1 MDREIP
7 YRRVYAVVDL
17 DAVAYNMEMMK
28 ANLPEAAGM
37 MAVVK
42 TDGYGHGAAPVAWA
56 ADPYADMYAVATAE
70 EALNLRSHGISKP
83 ILILGPVHG
92 SWYKELIEK
101 EIRIPVF
108 TWRQAEELSKQVEEL
123 SGQKES
129 LSGQKES
136 LSGQAASRSRQA
148 EALTKR
154 APSSS
159 GQPLSGTRPGYVHL
173 VADTGMSRI
182 GMRPDEESADLAVRI
197 SRLPGIC
204 VEGLFTHFA
213 RADEEDKTSAF
224 RQAQRYKNFVEM
236 LESRGL
242 HIPVL
247 HISNSAGIIDM
258 PEISHIFGDGSP
270 EAAVS
275 RGSAGASAENQ
286 RGCMVR
292 AGISIYGLYPSN
304 EVKKERVPLKPA
316 MELKSFITYIKEI
329 GPGDEVSYG
338 GTFVAEKTMRVAT
351 VSVGYGD
358 GYPRNLSGKG
368 RVLIR
373 GKSAPVLGRVCMD
386 QMMVDVTHIPEA
398 EEWDTVTLI
407 GTDGRERI
415 SVEEL
420 ADTGGG
426 FHYEIVCDI
435 GKRVPRVYIKDGRMI
450 GTKDYFQDVYKDFVK
465 N

>member
-56 ADPYADMYAVATAE
+56 ADPYADMYAVATAA

-92 SWYKELIEK
+92 SWYRELIEA

-108 TWRQAEELSKQVEEL
+108 TWRQAEELS
-123 SGQKES
+123 
-129 LSGQKES
+129 
-136 LSGQAASRSRQA
+136 RQA
-148 EALTKR
+148 EALPKQAESGLKQTGALTEQAKLL
-154 APSSS
+154 PSA
-159 GQPLSGTRPGYVHL
+159 GQPMSGGKPAYVHL
-173 VADTGMSRI
+173 AIDTGMSRI
-182 GMRPDEESADLAVRI
+182 GMKPDEESADLAVRI

-213 RADEEDKTSAF
+213 KADEEDKTSAF
-224 RQAQRYKNFVEM
+224 RQAQRYKNFANM
-236 LESRGL
+236 LEGRGL
-242 HIPVL
+242 DIPVL

-275 RGSAGASAENQ
+275 RGPAASSAENQ

-358 GYPRNLSGKG
+358 GYPRSLSGKG

-407 GTDGRERI
+407 GTDGMERI

-435 GKRVPRVYIKDGRMI
+435 GKRVPRVYIKDGRIM
-450 GTKDYFQDVYKDFVK
+450 GTKDYFQDVYKDFIK